1 MEGHSKTVLALGM
14 FDGMHIGHQ
23 SLLWRAKALAKSRGC
38 PAVVFTFSNHPLEVL
53 GGKPRLLTSLAA
65 RERLIR
71 ACGIDEVV
79 TEPFTKE
86 LSERSPE
93 EFVDLLCQRFHP
105 AAIVTGFN
113 YTFGRFGSGTPKT
126 LSTLGKR
133 RGFDTEAIPPV
144 SYLGVPVSSTR
155 IRRCVEDGDMKS
167 ATSMLMRPYR
177 LSGIVVKNM
186 QNGKRLGFP
195 TANIDP
201 DPLRA
206 IPRDG
211 VYATLCCVDGACFK
225 SVTNIGTNPTFD
237 GQKVTVESHMSDFS
251 DDIYGRMLTVDFVSR
266 IRDEIKFES
275 EEALKEQMRKDIA
288 QARHDVV

>member
-1 MEGHSKTVLALGM
+1 MEGYSKTVLALGM

-23 SLLWRAKALAKSRGC
+23 SLLWRTKAIAEERGC

-53 GGKPRLLTSLAA
+53 GGKPKLLTSLAA

-71 ACGIDEVV
+71 ACGIDAVETV
-79 TEPFTKE
+79 PFTKE
-86 LSERSPE
+86 LAGKTPE
-93 EFVDLLCQRFHP
+93 EFVDMLTGLFHP
-105 AAIVTGFN
+105 TAIVTGYN

-126 LSTLGKR
+126 LNTLGRR
-133 RGFDTEAIPPV
+133 RGFDTEAIAPV

-167 ATSMLMRPYR
+167 ATAMLMRPYR
-177 LSGIVVKNM
+177 LSGEVVRNM
-186 QNGKRLGFP
+186 QNGMRLGFP

-211 VYATLCCVDGACFK
+211 VYATLCCVNGVCFK
-225 SVTNIGTNPTFD
+225 SVTNIGNNPTFE
-237 GQKVTVESHMSDFS
+237 GQKLTIESHMCGFS
-251 DDIYGRMLTVDFVSR
+251 EDIYGKMLTVDFVSR

-275 EEALKEQMRKDIA
+275 EEALKEQMQKDIL